1 MNHIHA
7 LTARAASAETLLA
20 AKDSAI
26 EEFRL
31 HLAGSKFQGLDLDG
45 GRKDWIAVS
54 DVLAWLNRIREAGG

>member
-7 LTARAASAETLLA
+7 LTARAASTETLLA
-20 AKDSAI
+20 AKDAAI
-26 EEFRL
+26 EEFRI
-31 HLAGSKFQGLDLDG
+31 HLAGSKFRGVDIDG